1 MKRLNKPQM
10 AIILPLIGL
19 VIFILALFSPQIFST
34 NVPFFSELS
43 FSEKT
48 TIILAYTLTTF
59 AALEGWS
66 IFMTMA
72 IQHKRFQVDDFRN
85 ELEKAYGPLYT
96 ILNKSSSPDE
106 EKKGFW
112 LDFEE
117 RKKIDEIMAT
127 YCFMFPAQIYRLWQ
141 EKIRNLA
148 AQIENADFG
157 RGAPEINFGVYVE
170 LRKLINDEY
179 DRRIS
184 SYHELLEKD
193 NL

>member
-1 MKRLNKPQM
+1 MRRLNKPQM
-10 AIILPLIGL
+10 AIIFPMTGL
-19 VIFILALFSPQIFST
+19 VILIIALFSPQIFST
-34 NVPFFSELS
+34 NVAFFSELS
-43 FSEKT
+43 FNEKT

-72 IQHKRFQVDDFRN
+72 IQHKRFLVDDSRN

-117 RKKIDEIMAT
+117 RKRIDEIMAT

-157 RGAPEINFGVYVE
+157 RADLEINLGVYVE
-170 LRKLINDEY
+170 FRKLINEEY

-184 SYHELLEKD
+184 SYHELLKKD
-193 NL
+193 TI